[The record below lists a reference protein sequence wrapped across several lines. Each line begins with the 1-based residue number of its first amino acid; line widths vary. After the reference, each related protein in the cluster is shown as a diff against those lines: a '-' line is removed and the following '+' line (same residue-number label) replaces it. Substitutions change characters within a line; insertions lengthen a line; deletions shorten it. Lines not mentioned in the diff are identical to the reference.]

1 MDTETENR
9 RAYVEA
15 LITRLRRHY
24 AERVPIPDR
33 HEHEEESISLQ
44 MLQRLYR
51 YVTSEGY
58 GE

>member
-1 MDTETENR
+1 MDTETERR

-15 LITRLRRHY
+15 LIIRLRRHY
-24 AERVPIPDR
+24 AERVPLPNQHDR
-33 HEHEEESISLQ
+33 EEEGISLQ
-44 MLQRLYR
+44 LLQRLYR